1 VIAKKI
7 LAGVLA
13 AGAVAIAAP
22 ATAQAAPADDPFA
35 FCWPAGSSCGVN
47 GTSGVIRWGNRT
59 AVVNGTIWHD
69 YSSGSSQVRFRAFA
83 AGKQIGPEETRTVH
97 AGNPQKN
104 YDPIMG
110 DTNLRGGIDR
120 IDARFC
126 SESLTKCTSWYSYF
140 K

>member
-1 VIAKKI
+1 MIAKKI

-22 ATAQAAPADDPFA
+22 ATAQAAPADDSFD
-35 FCWPAGSSCGVN
+35 FCWPAGPSCGVN

-59 AVVNGTIWHD
+59 AVVNGTIWHNN
-69 YSSGSSQVRFRAFA
+69 SSGSSQVGFRAFA
-83 AGKQIGPEETRTVH
+83 GSKRIGPEETRTVH
-97 AGNPQKN
+97 AGNPPKD
-104 YDPIMG
+104 YAPIMG

-120 IDARFC
+120 IDVRFC
-126 SESLTKCTSWYSYF
+126 SSVLTNCTVWYSYF